1 MKRVLILGGT
11 GDAVKLAAKIS
22 EDPNFEVITSL
33 AGRTHQPAPLPG
45 NIRIGGFGGV
55 TGLAIYL
62 REQQIAALIDA
73 THPFAAQMS
82 WNAAIAA
89 QETHTPHLMVYC
101 PGWQKSA
108 GDRWIEVE
116 TIDAAAAQLPNLARR
131 VFLTTGRQQLAPFAA
146 LTNIWFLMRSIDP
159 PDPGILLPQGIV
171 LLERGPFSLEHERQ
185 LLQKYQIDAIVS
197 KNSGGDAT
205 YAKILAARELEIPV
219 MMVQRPEMPPVE
231 MVSGLDEVMNWLSS
245 CLM

>member
-22 EDPNFEVITSL
+22 KDPNFEVVTSL
-33 AGRTHQPAPLPG
+33 AGQTHQPAPLLG
-45 NIRIGGFGGV
+45 NTRIGGFGGAA
-55 TGLAIYL
+55 GLATYL

-89 QETHTPHLMVYC
+89 QETHTPHLMVYR

-108 GDRWIEVE
+108 DDRWIEVE
-116 TIDAAAAQLPNLARR
+116 TIDAAAAQLPNFARR
-131 VFLTTGRQQLAPFAA
+131 VFLTTGRQRLAPFAA

-159 PDPGILLPQGIV
+159 PDPGIPLPQGIV

-185 LLQKYQIDAIVS
+185 LLQTYQIDAIVS

-205 YAKILAARELEIPV
+205 YAKVLAARELEIPV
-219 MMVQRPEMPPVE
+219 VMVQRPGMPERE
-231 MVSGLDEVMNWLSS
+231 MVSGIDEALDWLINCSI
-245 CLM
+245 

>member
-22 EDPNFEVITSL
+22 EDSNFEVITSL

-45 NIRIGGFGGV
+45 NVRIGGFGGV
-55 TGLAIYL
+55 AGLATYL
-62 REQQIAALIDA
+62 REQRIAALIDA
-73 THPFAAQMS
+73 THPFAAQIS

-89 QETHTPHLMVYC
+89 QETQTPHLMVYR
-101 PGWQKSA
+101 PGWQQTA
-108 GDRWIEVE
+108 DDRWLEVE
-116 TIDAAAAQLPNLARR
+116 TIDAAAVRLPTLATR

-146 LTNIWFLMRSIDP
+146 LTNIWFLMRSIDQ
-159 PDPGILLPQGIV
+159 PDPIIRLPQGKI

-185 LLQKYQIDAIVS
+185 LLQSYQIDGIVS

-205 YAKILAARELEIPV
+205 YAKIIAARELKIPV
-219 MMVQRPEMPPVE
+219 VIVQRPVMPPGE
-231 MVSGLDEVMNWLSS
+231 MVSGIDAALNWLINCSI
-245 CLM
+245 